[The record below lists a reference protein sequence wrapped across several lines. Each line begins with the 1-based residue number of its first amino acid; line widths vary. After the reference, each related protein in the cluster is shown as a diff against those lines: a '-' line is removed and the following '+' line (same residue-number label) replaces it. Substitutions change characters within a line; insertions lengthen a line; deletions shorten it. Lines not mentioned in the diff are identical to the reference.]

1 MRLESTVKR
10 CFDLFVLLLVETLVR
25 MRLFVLLGDGCDFG
39 KMEGLSLMSHKVRH
53 RPSVKDIKEFLV

>member
-39 KMEGLSLMSHKVRH
+39 MMEGFVSYVS
-53 RPSVKDIKEFLV
+53 